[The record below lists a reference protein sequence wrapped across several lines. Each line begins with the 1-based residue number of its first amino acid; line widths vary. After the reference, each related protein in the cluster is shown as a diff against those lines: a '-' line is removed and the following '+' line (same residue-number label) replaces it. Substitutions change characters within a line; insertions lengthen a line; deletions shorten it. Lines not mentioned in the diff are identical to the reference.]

1 MLGNWLLDGSR
12 LNDRPRWLWGASAGT
27 TSSLSLQSTRQLGRA
42 RTVAEFVVDS
52 TEPVSVLLFA
62 KPVVVTNTNHN
73 AAQLSFPTLAV
84 GAIDREGFA
93 VDISYAGD

>member
-1 MLGNWLLDGSR
+1 
-12 LNDRPRWLWGASAGT
+12 
-27 TSSLSLQSTRQLGRA
+27 
-42 RTVAEFVVDS
+42 VVDS